1 MVAVLS
7 SCLSLASA
15 VPFGLPFALA
25 YAPEASPIEQ
35 IADELGA
42 NGLPY
47 ALPIHPNL
55 VHLTIGLFV
64 IAIAFDV
71 VGALYPLEK
80 RVFRFLAL
88 PITRGGF
95 HDVGWYNLLACCLV
109 TYLTVA
115 VGFYEM
121 LTAVPLPGVTSTFGL
136 GSNTFSGNAYWV
148 EQGTQFL
155 GATAPGIEVGPLH
168 LFKVILNGQDR
179 FKEQYGNYFNQVQPF
194 YHHTGTPY
202 PGIYVYSF
210 ALQPEEHQPTG
221 TCNFSR
227 IDNAQVSVQM
237 KSNNSAT
244 LQKLFAVNYNILRI
258 QSGMGGLAFSN

>member
-1 MVAVLS
+1 MVAS
-7 SCLSLASA
+7 
-15 VPFGLPFALA
+15 LPFALA
-25 YAPEASPIEQ
+25 YAPEASPIDQ
-35 IADELGA
+35 IASGLGA

-115 VGFYEM
+115 AGFYEM

-136 GSNTFSGNAYWV
+136 GSMTTMLVHGVGGVLLLAIITAMTVWRGFQRFAWRRDMGRQVQWLYLLVGVVMFALLGLH
-148 EQGTQFL
+148 GTL
-155 GATAPGIEVGPLH
+155 GAQMAAEFGVHIAADQLLQAGADLHTALP
-168 LFKVILNGQDR
+168 
-179 FKEQYGNYFNQVQPF
+179 
-194 YHHTGTPY
+194 
-202 PGIYVYSF
+202 
-210 ALQPEEHQPTG
+210 
-221 TCNFSR
+221 
-227 IDNAQVSVQM
+227 
-237 KSNNSAT
+237 
-244 LQKLFAVNYNILRI
+244 
-258 QSGMGGLAFSN
+258 